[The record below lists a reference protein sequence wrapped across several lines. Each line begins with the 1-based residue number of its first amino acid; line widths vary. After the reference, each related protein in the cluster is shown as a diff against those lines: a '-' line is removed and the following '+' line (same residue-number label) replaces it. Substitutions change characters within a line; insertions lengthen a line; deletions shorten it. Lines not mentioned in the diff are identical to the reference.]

1 MKTMGYLNKS
11 IKFLFYIVIV
21 GTLFYIV
28 WACFFV
34 ATFHGDTYG
43 KSEAYVIDINTNTS
57 DRPLNSA
64 DILDLLYG
72 FQSSHP
78 QFKLM
83 DTDTQGN
90 IYHNFSDKI
99 DNRNDQYLVFFY
111 MKDINLTFS
120 CVTEVTSKNHPL
132 IKLYAINEG
141 SVFRHWERINNYKE
155 ISRKKNKVMK
165 KKFETEILDDLGVK
179 WRHRRFWD

>member
-1 MKTMGYLNKS
+1 MGYRNKS
-11 IKFLFYIVIV
+11 IKFPFYTAVIGILLYV
-21 GTLFYIV
+21 L

-43 KSEAYVIDINTNTS
+43 KSEAYVIDIDTNVS
-57 DRPLNSA
+57 DKHLNSA
-64 DILDLLYG
+64 AIIDLLYG
-72 FQSSHP
+72 FQSANP

-83 DTDTQGN
+83 DTDPQGN

-111 MKDINLTFS
+111 MEDINMVFS
-120 CVTEVTSKNHPL
+120 CITEVTSQNHAL

-155 ISRKKNKVMK
+155 ISRPKNKAMK
-165 KKFETEILDDLGVK
+165 KKFETEILDHLGVK
-179 WRHRRFWD
+179 WRHKRFGD